1 MNIMDRETILKH
13 SKSIRLNNNILSD
26 FTDVVAEFCTIKGH
40 PEHLSVI
47 IQLLQHPMLGVQ
59 ITDSILEHFEKSG
72 EDFRILI
79 MPDHPTPLCTMT
91 HSREPVPYLLYDSR
105 KALGKNE
112 TFNED
117 SCAATKIFVEHG
129 PDIMKKLLEKM

>member
-59 ITDSILEHFEKSG
+59 ITDSILEHFEK
-72 EDFRILI
+72 EYHII
-79 MPDHPTPLCTMT
+79 
-91 HSREPVPYLLYDSR
+91 
-105 KALGKNE
+105 K
-112 TFNED
+112 
-117 SCAATKIFVEHG
+117 
-129 PDIMKKLLEKM
+129 LEKINNIDTYYGNIENKQIINIY